1 MKTWIKIS
9 MLLGVIIFGIN
20 IITEIFNLNVE
31 IAWWIKLF
39 IFILGVFSIAYYMFA
54 ERKY

>member
-1 MKTWIKIS
+1 MKTWVKIS
-9 MLLGVIIFGIN
+9 MLLGVIIFGIS
-20 IITEIFNLNVE
+20 IIKEIFNLNGV

-39 IFILGVFSIAYYMFA
+39 IFILGILSIAYYMFA

>member
-39 IFILGVFSIAYYMFA
+39 IFILGVFSIAYYMYA
-54 ERKY
+54 EREY